1 MRASVTTSVPLDGS
15 GSGNFNIPDIVKF
28 ASEGSIRVPT
38 FQRQFVWGAKDV
50 RDLFD
55 SLYRGFPVGTLL
67 LWKQDAVAGEVALG
81 PVKLQ
86 VPAQSNAYWVVDGQ
100 QRITSLFAALSPGH
114 DWSDERF
121 DVYFDLETKRFINPR
136 RGAVPPRSIPV
147 REALETRSLLN
158 WLRRNSDDLQAE
170 DFDLAD
176 RLGGAL
182 RDYRIPAYIV
192 SGDNQALLREVFDRV
207 NSAGKPISRAQVFH
221 ALFAGNEKPGSPA
234 SVVEELRRL
243 RFGDIDES
251 RVVQSLLAVRGGDV
265 QRDIRPE
272 FAGGEDAVD
281 WFDRTELALARSIA
295 FLRSEGVQHQLL
307 IPNSLPIPVLAAFF
321 HVHPDPEPWTL
332 RLLARWL
339 WRGWAHG
346 FGREGGQTPTLRRA
360 IRSVNPE
367 YLSPERAPSEFEAVT
382 ALLEF
387 TADRPTPSLSLDNF
401 RTNFANTRLILLA
414 LASLNPLRQD
424 GTPVNLVEELELHGV
439 EAVTQFVRE
448 HRTNAAARGFWPIG
462 ADPVI
467 DVRDAAVLESHAIS
481 PDAMEALR
489 NSSTEL
495 FLQRRGAV
503 IQRLAYSFLDSRLES
518 NALTRPSLKDLAL
531 AGAMEDEAE

>member
-1 MRASVTTSVPLDGS
+1 MRISVTTSIPLDGS
-15 GSGNFNIPDIVKF
+15 GSGSFSIPDIIKL

-67 LWKQDAVAGEVALG
+67 LWRQDAAAGEVALG
-81 PVKLQ
+81 PIKLK
-86 VPAQSNAYWVVDGQ
+86 VSARSNAYWVVDGQ
-100 QRITSLFAALSPGH
+100 QRITSLFAALSPDHGG
-114 DWSDERF
+114 SDERF
-121 DVYFDLETKRFINPR
+121 DVYFDLGARKFINPR
-136 RGAVPPRSIPV
+136 RGVVPPRSIPV

-192 SGDNQALLREVFDRV
+192 SGDNQTLLREVFDRV

-221 ALFAGNEKPGSPA
+221 ALFAGNEEPGSPA
-234 SVVEELRRL
+234 SVVEELRSL

-265 QRDIRPE
+265 QRDIRSE
-272 FAGGEDAVD
+272 FAGGEDPVD
-281 WFDRTELALARSIA
+281 WFDRTEQALVRSIG

-307 IPNSLPIPVLAAFF
+307 VPNSLPIPVLAVFF

-339 WRGWAHG
+339 WRGWTHG

-367 YLSPERAPSEFEAVT
+367 YLEIERAPSEFEAVK

-387 TADRPTPSLSLDNF
+387 TADRPAPSLPLNNF
-401 RTNFANTRLILLA
+401 KTNFANTRLILLA
-414 LASLNPLRQD
+414 LASLDPLRQD
-424 GTPVNLVEELELHGV
+424 GTPVNLVEELESHGV
-439 EAVTQFVRE
+439 EAVTQFVHG

-462 ADPVI
+462 SEPVVE
-467 DVRDAAVLESHAIS
+467 VRDAAVLESHAIS
-481 PDAMEALR
+481 SDAIEALR
-489 NSSTEL
+489 NSSVEL
-495 FLQRRGAV
+495 FLQRRGDV
-503 IQRLAYSFLDSRLES
+503 IERLTYSFLDSRLEV

-531 AGAMEDEAE
+531 AGAVEDEAD